1 MIPICRKVGEQAHGI
16 PMAQSGAEKND
27 TFRIDKYGLGERTG
41 RQEETLK
48 GICVSPSFLAL

>member
-1 MIPICRKVGEQAHGI
+1 VIPICRKVGEQAHGI

-41 RQEETLK
+41 RQE
-48 GICVSPSFLAL
+48 